1 MFENIRKIQ
10 LHVTRLQTNELKKK
24 LRSTKRQKV
33 RLTVM
38 KLILIFEFS
47 WLTEI
52 TNSIFL
58 NIIVQIILKRF
69 SKQGI

>member
-1 MFENIRKIQ
+1 
-10 LHVTRLQTNELKKK
+10 
-24 LRSTKRQKV
+24 
-33 RLTVM
+33 M

-58 NIIVQIILKRF
+58 NIIVQIILERF
-69 SKQGI
+69 NKQGIWASTAHVIIMDPPRVFIVLVQ